1 MTESL
6 PHYFDWFPGSHRRGQ
21 QARLADDQNRTES
34 FICNERRP
42 NILSQLRP
50 SARQHSDEADEHAL
64 EKMTITMS
72 SSNISLAPG
81 ISFVLRNPLASS
93 TTLLRP
99 SGSLPRRPRPHQH
112 VRDFRL
118 SMWSSYLDPNFQKE
132 IQRRYRRVEKHRY
145 IVALNRKL
153 SWDRH
158 FPIDSKHAGLKG
170 FRCSAWGGQDSRG
183 GGRWVNVDD
192 LKSVDDFHRHSQE
205 PQYGNAP
212 ANRRIVYEYVR
223 DKSPM
228 FGSKGANFTKPEP
241 DATSRTDSSNDSADS
256 IIYGQE
262 GFRKRFHQYR
272 DTSIEPEYEIDPI
285 TNRRTPKE
293 SSVTKKMAPMSDDKS
308 VKVSK
313 GCQSQFHDFE
323 PPTATADKTSPESAN
338 DLNSHRDSL
347 RKFLEYEEPLQKPD
361 PDQDGLNVY
370 DEKADYEF
378 GQFYDCAGL
387 ELDYSDSVQNGLKH
401 YDNKISDGKACSE
414 SEVEIA
420 GSAHEPAEHDAEA
433 DHSSYSYSKRSKVKN
448 LTEDP
453 VMQAMND
460 CESTSTEP
468 AGSVKKSD
476 MASEPLDHFEHAMR
490 EYEVSEWDRQSLKRR
505 YGDDLVRA
513 IKDYEVKFPRST
525 TSSTSEKTDLEKQ
538 NPVMKALEEYKVTSE
553 ETKITHDGNGGR
565 LDPVLKACR
574 EYKIAS
580 QKEPVDST
588 AGAQTNLDRVLEPS
602 EHGRFHAEKST
613 EVSNSQQENLLVQ
626 EGLEAYDEKINNY
639 HSPFNG
645 KNRPINTISFSPK
658 SLNDRKFKPVVDDA
672 AEDLDQLRASDVRAA
687 SGIIKGPVKENE
699 AQKTARRRELQHDS
713 ETFCHTT
720 APPFEKVQGV
730 EVSRK
735 LVEDLRIE
743 HSELLNHAAHAR
755 GRIDAKIAEVEAG
768 WPEEPTRSPRK
779 MTGNFVRDFPEEFEA
794 SWAANPGS
802 ETLMSKS
809 KAGKDSN
816 TEPFI
821 IGTAPNESYSANPGN
836 PRMETSLDRA
846 LSQNVER
853 KVEDLMQGEG
863 DIAPTVRLFSP
874 PESQQKL
881 EKFASRYTDMS
892 RRRTADFM
900 PKSVG
905 EKDSSPIRAAQ
916 SIYEDANGEGNPAH
930 REVQVFQPAPLETKY
945 TNTSASSGGQSLDP
959 LANTSEPTLY
969 KILAYD
975 PTMQSVSTAETTSIV
990 PDSSDP
996 LTPAE
1001 VLLRLSNPSK
1011 FFPHF
1016 SALQSQ
1022 GYEIV
1027 AGSGDVLVFR
1037 KVRSGSAAVA
1047 SSRNIKS
1054 EGDAA
1059 AELAAAE
1066 RMRVTNPIDGMQ
1078 AAPMAATGDFAS
1090 PTGFVNHDLP
1100 RGSEEEIPF
1109 KSNIDVRREE
1119 PVFSG
1124 RRNWED
1130 VSEKDEREKKKKG
1143 GKSRARK
1150 VFVGAVGVAG
1160 FSYALG
1166 VMSEFFR
1173 AGAAGG
1179 KGPGGV

>member
-1 MTESL
+1 
-6 PHYFDWFPGSHRRGQ
+6 
-21 QARLADDQNRTES
+21 
-34 FICNERRP
+34 
-42 NILSQLRP
+42 
-50 SARQHSDEADEHAL
+50 
-64 EKMTITMS
+64 MS
-72 SSNISLAPG
+72 SLNISSAPG
-81 ISFVLRNPLASS
+81 ISVVLRNPLASS

-118 SMWSSYLDPNFQKE
+118 SMWSSYLDPTFQKE
-132 IQRRYRRVEKHRY
+132 TQRRYRRIEKHKY

-170 FRCSAWGGQDSRG
+170 FRCSAWRGQDSGG
-183 GGRWVNVDD
+183 GGRWLNVDD

-205 PQYGNAP
+205 PQSGGNAP
-212 ANRRIVYEYVR
+212 ARNRRIVYEYIR

-241 DATSRTDSSNDSADS
+241 DATSRTDSSNDSANS
-256 IIYGQE
+256 ITYGQE
-262 GFRKRFHQYR
+262 GFRKRFHQYM

-293 SSVTKKMAPMSDDKS
+293 SSVTKKMAPSSDDNS

-313 GCQSQFHDFE
+313 EYQSQFHEFE
-323 PPTATADKTSPESAN
+323 PPTASADKTSPESAN
-338 DLNSHRDSL
+338 DFNSHRDSS
-347 RKFLEYEEPLQKPD
+347 RKLLELEEPLQKTG

-378 GQFYDCAGL
+378 GKFYDCAGL

-401 YDNKISDGKACSE
+401 YDNKISGGKACTE
-414 SEVEIA
+414 SEDKIA
-420 GSAHEPAEHDAEA
+420 KSAHEPAEHDAEA
-433 DHSSYSYSKRSKVKN
+433 DHSSCSYSKRSEVKT

-460 CESTSTEP
+460 CESTPTEP

-476 MASEPLDHFEHAMR
+476 MASEPLGHFEHATK
-490 EYEVSEWDRQSLKRR
+490 EYDVSEWYRQSLKRR

-525 TSSTSEKTDLEKQ
+525 MSSTSGETDLEKQ
-538 NPVMKALEEYKVTSE
+538 NPVMKALEEYEITSE

-580 QKEPVDST
+580 QKEPVDSMELLSA
-588 AGAQTNLDRVLEPS
+588 AGAQSNLDRVLKPP
-602 EHGRFHAEKST
+602 EHGRSHAEKSA
-613 EVSNSQQENLLVQ
+613 EVSNSQQENLPVQ

-639 HSPFNG
+639 HLPFNG
-645 KNRPINTISFSPK
+645 KNRPINTFSFSPK
-658 SLNDRKFKPVVDDA
+658 SFNDRKFKPVVDDA
-672 AEDLDQLRASDVRAA
+672 AEDLDLLRSSDVRAA
-687 SGIIKGPVKENE
+687 SGITKGHLKENE
-699 AQKTARRRELQHDS
+699 AQKTARRRELQHDF

-720 APPFEKVQGV
+720 APPFEKVPGL
-730 EVSRK
+730 ENSRK

-821 IGTAPNESYSANPGN
+821 IGTAPNEPYSANPGN

-853 KVEDLMQGEG
+853 KVEEDLMQGEG

-874 PESQQKL
+874 PESQQKID
-881 EKFASRYTDMS
+881 KNASRHTDMS

-900 PKSVG
+900 PKSAG
-905 EKDSSPIRAAQ
+905 EKDSSPIRAVQ
-916 SIYEDANGEGNPAH
+916 SIYEDAHGEGNPAH
-930 REVQVFQPAPLETKY
+930 REVPVFQPAPFETKY
-945 TNTSASSGGQSLDP
+945 TNTSASGGQSSDS
-959 LANTSEPTLY
+959 LAKTPEPTLY

-1037 KVRSGSAAVA
+1037 KVRSGPAAVA
-1047 SSRNIKS
+1047 SSKIIKS

-1078 AAPMAATGDFAS
+1078 APPMAATGDFAS

-1100 RGSEEEIPF
+1100 RGSEDEIPF

-1124 RRNWED
+1124 RRNWKD
-1130 VSEKDEREKKKKG
+1130 VSNKGERGKKKKG
-1143 GKSRARK
+1143 GKGRARK
-1150 VFVGAVGVAG
+1150 VFVGAIGVAG